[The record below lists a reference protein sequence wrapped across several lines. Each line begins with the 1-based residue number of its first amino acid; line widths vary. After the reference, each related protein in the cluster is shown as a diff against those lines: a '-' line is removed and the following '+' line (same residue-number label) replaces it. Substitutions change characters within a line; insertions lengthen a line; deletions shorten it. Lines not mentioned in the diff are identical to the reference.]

1 MPNETIPFETLA
13 ADLHGSDWTKRCDA
27 ARLLGQS
34 KDPRAVALLIPDLKD
49 PDWKVRRNAAQALGA
64 LKSPEALVP
73 LTEAL
78 QDRVAT
84 VRERAAVGLGR
95 IKDPSS
101 IPVLLGAFLRKD
113 KLHVGAAA
121 LGALKK
127 YGRKAAPQLVEAF
140 KQNPNPYMIDLL
152 IAAKAEGLIGLL
164 LPHVNSPDVYMK
176 SKVIQAMGA
185 SGDANAAEALLAQLP
200 TSDMMTQ
207 VSIIQA
213 LGELKA
219 LQVLPQLLDM
229 LTETALYGQH
239 TMLYR
244 AITDAAQTMSGIKP
258 MIASAFPV
266 SDKFN
271 LNMGGAVLGLA
282 EGMSILNNQQVADLN
297 TMLANMETQIREVG
311 SQFNLPPDAI
321 EKIAGQT
328 WGMGAMFADARDA
341 KVERVKLLIDL
352 LKADSP
358 LVRIASSLSLVW
370 YTDPSALTPL
380 EQTAQDPHPDVSRAA
395 AWAHQTLQ
403 TTLGYMRDNEG

>member
-1 MPNETIPFETLA
+1 
-13 ADLHGSDWTKRCDA
+13 
-27 ARLLGQS
+27 
-34 KDPRAVALLIPDLKD
+34 
-49 PDWKVRRNAAQALGA
+49 VRWNAAKALGA

-101 IPVLLGAFLRKD
+101 IPVLLEAFLRKG

-140 KQNPNPYMIDLL
+140 KQSPNPYMIDLL

-164 LPHVNSPDVYMK
+164 LPHINSSDVYMK
-176 SKVIQAMGA
+176 SKVIQALGA

-244 AITDAAQTMSGIKP
+244 AITDAVQTMSGIKP

-352 LKADSP
+352 LKADSA
-358 LVRIASSLSLVW
+358 LIRIASSLSLVW

-380 EQTAQDPHPDVSRAA
+380 EQTAQDLHPDVSRAA

>member
-1 MPNETIPFETLA
+1 MPKVTIPFETLA

-34 KDPRAVALLIPDLKD
+34 KDPRAVALLVPDLKD

-78 QDRVAT
+78 GDRVAT
-84 VRERAAVGLGR
+84 VRERAVVGLGR

-101 IPVLLGAFLRKD
+101 IPVLLEAFLRKD
-113 KLHVGAAA
+113 KLHVGEAAYQA
-121 LGALKK
+121 LRK

-140 KQNPNPYMIDLL
+140 KQNPNPYLVDLL
-152 IAAKAEGLIGLL
+152 LDAKAEGLIGLL
-164 LPHVNSPDVYMK
+164 LPHINSSDVFMK
-176 SKVIQAMGA
+176 SRVIQALGA
-185 SGDANAAEALLAQLP
+185 SGDVGAAEALLAQLP
-200 TSDMMTQ
+200 MSDMMTQ

-219 LQVLPQLLDM
+219 MQALPQLLDM
-229 LTETALYGQH
+229 LVETDLYGQH

-244 AITDAAQTMSGIKP
+244 AITDAIQTMSGIKP
-258 MIASAFPV
+258 MIAGAFPV
-266 SDKFN
+266 NDKFN
-271 LNMGGAVLGLA
+271 LNMGGAPMGLA
-282 EGMSILNNQQVADLN
+282 EGMSILKDKQAADLN
-297 TMLANMETQIREVG
+297 AMLANMETQVHELG
-311 SQFNLPPDAI
+311 AKFNLPADAI

-328 WGMGAMFADARDA
+328 WDFGVMFADARDA
-341 KVERVKLLIDL
+341 KVERIKVLIDF

-358 LVRIASSLSLVW
+358 LTRIASSLSLVW

-380 EQTAQDPHPDVSRAA
+380 EQVAQDPNPDVSRAA
-395 AWAHQTLQ
+395 SWAHQALQ
-403 TTLGYMRDNEG
+403 KTLGYLNDQQ

>member
-1 MPNETIPFETLA
+1 
-13 ADLHGSDWTKRCDA
+13 
-27 ARLLGQS
+27 
-34 KDPRAVALLIPDLKD
+34 
-49 PDWKVRRNAAQALGA
+49 
-64 LKSPEALVP
+64 
-73 LTEAL
+73 
-78 QDRVAT
+78 
-84 VRERAAVGLGR
+84 
-95 IKDPSS
+95 
-101 IPVLLGAFLRKD
+101 
-113 KLHVGAAA
+113 
-121 LGALKK
+121 
-127 YGRKAAPQLVEAF
+127 
-140 KQNPNPYMIDLL
+140 
-152 IAAKAEGLIGLL
+152 
-164 LPHVNSPDVYMK
+164 
-176 SKVIQAMGA
+176 
-185 SGDANAAEALLAQLP
+185 
-200 TSDMMTQ
+200 
-207 VSIIQA
+207 
-213 LGELKA
+213 
-219 LQVLPQLLDM
+219 
-229 LTETALYGQH
+229 
-239 TMLYR
+239 
-244 AITDAAQTMSGIKP
+244 MSGIKP

-352 LKADSP
+352 LKADSA
-358 LVRIASSLSLVW
+358 LIRIASSLSLVW